1 MAETRIERF
10 REYRKS
16 IINGSDDILKTP
28 IDTSLKT
35 TSKESQ
41 SSPNEQ
47 EAVFLKKINRR
58 KIGAVTSF
66 SIFVLAI
73 IVPLIVFG
81 IFVFK
86 G

>member
-1 MAETRIERF
+1 MAETRIEKF

-16 IINGSDDILKTP
+16 IINGSDTVLKTP
-28 IDTSLKT
+28 IETSLKT

-47 EAVFLKKINRR
+47 EAVFLKQINSR
-58 KIGAVTSF
+58 KIISIVCF

-73 IVPLIVFG
+73 VVPLIVFG
-81 IFVFK
+81 VIVFK